1 MKSHR
6 RRHRRIR
13 ALILAFA
20 ACAAL
25 AAPAAAEPG
34 ADYPQPSSAKIG
46 DTPADFAQ
54 PPAPAPKAGDTPADF
69 AQRVA
74 PAPKAGDTP
83 ADFAQPIAP
92 TPKAPPPGEA
102 TDTGGFDWASAA
114 IGAGGAGVLIVVSLG
129 GTALASR
136 RRMRVAP

>member
-1 MKSHR
+1 MKSHSRIIR
-6 RRHRRIR
+6 RLR
-13 ALILAFA
+13 ALTLGLA

-34 ADYPQPSSAKIG
+34 ADYPQAAPAPKVG

-54 PPAPAPKAGDTPADF
+54 PVATAPKSGDTPADYPGTPD
-69 AQRVA
+69 APGA
-74 PAPKAGDTP
+74 GKIAEPAPTLTG
-83 ADFAQPIAP
+83 
-92 TPKAPPPGEA
+92 A

-129 GTALASR
+129 GMALASR
-136 RRMRVAP
+136 RRMRVAR

>member
-6 RRHRRIR
+6 RRHRHIR
-13 ALILAFA
+13 ALTLALA
-20 ACAAL
+20 ACTAL

-54 PPAPAPKAGDTPADF
+54 P
-69 AQRVA
+69 VA
-74 PAPKAGDTP
+74 PAPKTGDTP
-83 ADFAQPIAP
+83 ADFAQPVAP
-92 TPKAPPPGEA
+92 TPKAPPLSEA

>member
-6 RRHRRIR
+6 RRRRIR
-13 ALILAFA
+13 ALILALA
-20 ACAAL
+20 ACTAL

-54 PPAPAPKAGDTPADF
+54 P
-69 AQRVA
+69 V
-74 PAPKAGDTP
+74 
-83 ADFAQPIAP
+83 AP
-92 TPKAPPPGEA
+92 TPKAPPLSEA
-102 TDTGGFDWASAA
+102 TDTGGFDWVSAA

-136 RRMRVAP
+136 RRMRVAR